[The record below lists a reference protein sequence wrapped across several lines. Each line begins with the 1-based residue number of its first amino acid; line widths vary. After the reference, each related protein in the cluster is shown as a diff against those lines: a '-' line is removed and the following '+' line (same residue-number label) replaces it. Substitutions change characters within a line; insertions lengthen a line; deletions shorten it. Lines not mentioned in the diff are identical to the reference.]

1 MNARL
6 KIFFFILLLSQ
17 IAHGLERKVN
27 YEPNQQRFLDSS
39 KISATTSH
47 LARTVNEFFIGVLET
62 GGLIP
67 SVLKGSTFT
76 NNIYGFVNRT
86 GLLVVGAGLVGISGG
101 QTTMFSCLKKIM
113 PFSRFLAYIYQYT
126 LYSFTQYILF
136 FNFFTVRILLPS
148 WCQSFA
154 ENGHCGEHGS
164 QDTRSLF
171 KFHDKILC
179 ES

>member
-101 QTTMFSCLKKIM
+101 QTSMFSCLKKIM

-126 LYSFTQYILF
+126 PYSFIVYSLQYILF

-148 WCQSFA
+148 
-154 ENGHCGEHGS
+154 
-164 QDTRSLF
+164 
-171 KFHDKILC
+171 
-179 ES
+179 